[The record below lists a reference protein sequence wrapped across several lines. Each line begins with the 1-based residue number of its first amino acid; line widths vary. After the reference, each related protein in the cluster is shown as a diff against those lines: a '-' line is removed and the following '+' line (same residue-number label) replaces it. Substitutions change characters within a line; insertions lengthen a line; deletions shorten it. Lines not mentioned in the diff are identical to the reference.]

1 MTSDFVCCG
10 AGKSVATPGSTARTE
25 LRVPLIQVNIAR
37 VAIEEIWTL
46 AMDEVVSL
54 LLPS

>member
-1 MTSDFVCCG
+1 MTSDFVRCG
-10 AGKSVATPGSTARTE
+10 AGKSVGTVGSTARTE